1 MDALALEG
9 NPRAVEFKFGV
20 IKHRSAQGKVDPT
33 HDDTTVVNGAPNVN
47 FDFSFSGIKT
57 AVLRYVQAHGMGAVV
72 ERRRKALAERPGL
85 KPAEALKEMP
95 EVFEQQTLDLI
106 ASFQYAVV
114 GNLMRQTFAAAEA
127 FGARGI
133 VVSGGVAANSELRRR
148 FQAEADRRGL
158 RVAFPTPAMST
169 DNAAMI
175 AAAAWGKFV
184 AGEFAGEGL
193 AAAPQLK
200 LG

>member
-1 MDALALEG
+1 VGHPASLD
-9 NPRAVEFKFGV
+9 NPDSGQ
-20 IKHRSAQGKVDPT
+20 H
-33 HDDTTVVNGAPNVN
+33 

-57 AVLRYVQAHGMGAVV
+57 AVLRYVQGHGMGERV
-72 ERRRKALAERPGL
+72 EARRAALAEMLANGSGM
-85 KPAEALKEMP
+85 KAGDAVALQP
-95 EVFEQQTLDLI
+95 ELFDAQMLDLI

-114 GNLMRQTFAAAEA
+114 GNLMRQTLAAAEA

-148 FQAEADRRGL
+148 FAEEAARRGL
-158 RVAFPTPAMST
+158 RVEFPSLAMST

-175 AAAAWGKFV
+175 AAAAWPKFL
-184 AGEFAGEGL
+184 AGDFAAEGL
-193 AAAPQLK
+193 VATPQLK